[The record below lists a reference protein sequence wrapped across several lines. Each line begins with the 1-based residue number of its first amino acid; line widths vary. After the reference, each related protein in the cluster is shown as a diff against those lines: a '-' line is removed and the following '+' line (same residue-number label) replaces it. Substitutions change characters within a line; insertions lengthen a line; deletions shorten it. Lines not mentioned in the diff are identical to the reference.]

1 MIVNDPCAF
10 CVHLYDDSDPSV
22 GLYGTGCD
30 IDTAVDGWVQGQG
43 TPCPGFQP

>member
-1 MIVNDPCAF
+1 MIVNDPCVF
-10 CVHLYDDSDPSV
+10 CQHLTDESDPSV

-30 IDTAVDGWVQGQG
+30 SDVAEDWVQGQG